1 MRKMQFFYDYLC
13 PFCKRG
19 HEYLQQQISSHPDI
33 EIEWLPVE
41 SHPLPE
47 DYHPHTHLACQ
58 SFYAARELG
67 ADINAFH
74 TAMYQAVVVDGRN
87 VEKAEVI
94 CDVLKN
100 ITDSE
105 KLKGLLESGK
115 YAKQVDENNDL
126 AFEKSGVWF
135 LPAFKMGGKKLDAKG
150 GIGITAQELRDFLQE

>member
-115 YAKQVDENNDL
+115 YAKQVDENNNL

-135 LPAFKMGGKKLDAKG
+135 LPAFRMGGKKLDAKG